1 MDAPTAAVYSEQGNM
16 DITELMVIDEM
27 TQCEKCKEHNA
38 KGMSFLHMRSNSA
51 GIFGR
56 KEHVERNNGASDD
69 SLMRFV
75 VANQDTR
82 SDKALQS
89 KR

>member
-1 MDAPTAAVYSEQGNM
+1 MDARTAAVYSEQGII
-16 DITELMVIDEM
+16 DITELMVIDD
-27 TQCEKCKEHNA
+27 EKCKEHNA
-38 KGMSFLHMRSNSA
+38 KGMSFLHMWSNSA

-69 SLMRFV
+69 SFMRFA

-89 KR
+89 RR